1 MSRIVQLSCH
11 FRRFLST
18 AATRKLA
25 QNTTPLQSQTK
36 LKHHLSLS
44 FEKEYKIRSSLE
56 TLISDYS
63 AKRVPL
69 ITLDSLIDLSKHRD
83 DQLAK
88 QTLNYL
94 TYFNVKRLKAF
105 RSLPYLVVLNPHI
118 SSTYQS
124 YLKSLELLLKISGER
139 INDDKLIYDTL
150 DQLHDIHSDA
160 IPSLSKGFQE
170 VSIFYPKL
178 CIVEFLNRHFY
189 DKINMDIIAN
199 NYMKAVDTS
208 AQEDHIGIVDK
219 ALNISDLIKV
229 YAGFVNDM
237 TFIKYYKQVPVKI
250 TAGEDIAFPYIGQ
263 HLEYVITE
271 ILKNSIRSHIETD
284 KAETPISV
292 TISQSQEG
300 SRRTLG
306 IRFRDEGNGI
316 PPEIERNIF
325 DYSFTSV
332 TKEERNQGMADNSM
346 PGEAIDTVAGMGYGL
361 PLTKAY
367 VEQFGGRLE
376 IQSVYG
382 FGTDVY
388 IELVGPD
395 ETLFEADDS

>member
-1 MSRIVQLSCH
+1 MSRLIP
-11 FRRFLST
+11 FRRFLTTTTT
-18 AATRKLA
+18 A
-25 QNTTPLQSQTK
+25 LQLTHHTKPAVESK

-63 AKRVPL
+63 AKKVPP
-69 ITLDSLIDLSKHRD
+69 ITLDSLIELSKHRD
-83 DQLAK
+83 DQLSK

-124 YLKSLELLLKISGER
+124 YLKSLELLLNISGEQ
-139 INDDKLIYDTL
+139 IKNDELIYDTL
-150 DQLHDIHSDA
+150 TQFYDIHSDA

-170 VSIFYPKL
+170 VSIFYPKSS
-178 CIVEFLNRHFY
+178 IVEFLNRHFH

-199 NYMKAVDTS
+199 NYIQAVDTCS
-208 AQEDHIGIVDK
+208 QKDHIGIVGK
-219 ALNISDLIKV
+219 ALHISELIKV

-250 TAGEDIAFPYIGQ
+250 TAGEDITFPYIGQ

-271 ILKNSIRSHIETD
+271 ILKNSIRSHIENDRADT
-284 KAETPISV
+284 AIQV
-292 TISQSQEG
+292 TISQSKEG
-300 SRRTLG
+300 SKSTLG

-332 TKEERNQGMADNSM
+332 TKQDKNKGMADNSM
-346 PGEAIDTVAGMGYGL
+346 PGEDIDTVAGMGYGL

-367 VEQFGGRLE
+367 VEQFGGSLD

-395 ETLFEADDS
+395 ETKFDD